1 MSNTIVF
8 TSSLKSKL
16 ILLATIPILAM
27 LYFAGSGVLER
38 LSLSKDMV
46 KLESLVDVS
55 VRIGAL
61 VHHMQ
66 KERGMSASFIASKG
80 DKFSVELPAQRVKTD
95 KALDTLQTTLKS
107 FDAGSYSDGLKIL
120 LDAAA
125 ANLGELT
132 AKRGVI
138 SALGMDG
145 LQSGAYYTKTISSL
159 LDVSAQVSTLSSQ
172 SEISRLAS
180 SYSSLLQAKE
190 RVGRE
195 RALLTTV
202 FASDQFTPDTL
213 GRFLKNFSAQDVYTD
228 LFFAYALDSQ
238 KEFYKTKVS
247 GSAVDEVTRIKKIA
261 MDKGNEPGLGID
273 PLHWF
278 KTVTE
283 KIDLIKEVEDKLSDD
298 LLNAAGK
305 LKSNAQNMAIFFMVL
320 TILSIL
326 AAVGLA
332 FFISRGV
339 LRSISMLQQ
348 VASAIANGDLSS
360 SIDIHQK
367 DEIGDLLRNMKIMQ
381 DSIHAFVVG
390 LDIMA
395 QKHSEGWVKE
405 QIDVSKLSGIYARM
419 ANEVNELIQSRIA
432 INRKLMS
439 IVAQYSKG
447 DFSVDMDILPG
458 ETIIITETMN
468 SAKKTFLNV
477 NNEIK
482 MLVDAGAKGDFS
494 KRSDSDKFEFMF
506 KEILAN
512 LNNLMETCDVG
523 FNDVLQVAD
532 ALAQGDLTQTIDKNY
547 PGTFGEVIVGMN
559 SIVANL
565 KGLVGNIKE
574 STDNINTAAKE
585 IAAGNNDLSHRTEEQ
600 AASLE
605 QTAASMEELTS
616 AVQHNATNA
625 KHANQ
630 LAVDASDIA
639 SQGVDVVG
647 QVVTTMNDIN
657 ESSRKIGDIISV
669 IDDIAFQTNILALN
683 AAVEAARAGEQGRGF
698 AVVAVEVRNLAQRAA
713 TAAGEIKNLISD
725 SVDKVSGG
733 SKLVAQ
739 AGQTMEEIVT
749 SIRGVTDMM
758 AEITTA
764 SAEQSS
770 GIEQVNQ
777 AIAQMD
783 DVTQQNAALVEQAA
797 AAAESLEEQAQNLVI
812 TMSSFKMTGNS
823 SSSFHVMPTKKEIAP
838 ARARTGKILTA
849 DQPKLQLQLT
859 GSNDWEEF

>member
-1 MSNTIVF
+1 MLNNMKNFGQLTIKMRFTIILGTLVISFSLFGFATFKAMNTVNVNGPIYQRIVQGKDIIADVLPPPEYIIE
-8 TSSLKSKL
+8 SYLVALQLSQ
-16 ILLATIPILAM
+16 ATDPT
-27 LYFAGSGVLER
+27 E
-38 LSLSKDMV
+38 
-46 KLESLVDVS
+46 
-55 VRIGAL
+55 
-61 VHHMQ
+61 
-66 KERGMSASFIASKG
+66 
-80 DKFSVELPAQRVKTD
+80 
-95 KALDTLQTTLKS
+95 
-107 FDAGSYSDGLKIL
+107 
-120 LDAAA
+120 
-125 ANLGELT
+125 
-132 AKRGVI
+132 I
-138 SALGMDG
+138 SALVTRFQTLKTEYDSRHRYW
-145 LQSGAYYTKTISSL
+145 LDQSLDQELHVSL
-159 LDVSAQVSTLSSQ
+159 LEQSYLAAQSFYNEANQQFLPSIQAGDRDGSQ
-172 SEISRLAS
+172 A
-180 SYSSLLQAKE
+180 SLLKMRQVYEEHRVAINEVVSLATARNIEDESQARSTIHEYK
-190 RVGRE
+190 VVLIGIFVFSVAIAVVLTLLIGR
-195 RALLTTV
+195 
-202 FASDQFTPDTL
+202 S
-213 GRFLKNFSAQDVYTD
+213 
-228 LFFAYALDSQ
+228 
-238 KEFYKTKVS
+238 
-247 GSAVDEVTRIKKIA
+247 I
-261 MDKGNEPGLGID
+261 
-273 PLHWF
+273 LHSL
-278 KTVTE
+278 KTV
-283 KIDLIKEVEDKLSDD
+283 
-298 LLNAAGK
+298 
-305 LKSNAQNMAIFFMVL
+305 
-320 TILSIL
+320 
-326 AAVGLA
+326 
-332 FFISRGV
+332 
-339 LRSISMLQQ
+339 QQ
-348 VASAIANGDLSS
+348 VAGAIANGDLSS
-360 SIDIHQK
+360 SIDIHQQ

-390 LDIMA
+390 LDVMA

-419 ANEVNELIQSRIA
+419 AHEVNELIQSRIA

-482 MLVDAGAKGDFS
+482 MLVEAGAKGDFS

-616 AVQHNATNA
+616 AVQHNAENA

-725 SVDKVSGG
+725 SVDKISGG

-739 AGQTMEEIVT
+739 AGLTMEEIVT

-823 SSSFHVMPTKKEIAP
+823 SSSFHVMPTKKETAP
-838 ARARTGKILTA
+838 ARAHTGKILTA
-849 DQPKLQLQLT
+849 AKPKLQLQLAD
-859 GSNDWEEF
+859 SDDWEEF